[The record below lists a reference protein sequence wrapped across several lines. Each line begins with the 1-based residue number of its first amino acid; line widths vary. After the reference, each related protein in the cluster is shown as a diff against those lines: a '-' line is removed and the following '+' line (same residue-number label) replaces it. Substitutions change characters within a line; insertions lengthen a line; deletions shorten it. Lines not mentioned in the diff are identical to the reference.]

1 MKHISITEFFTR
13 LGAPLRNP
21 MWSWGSVRID
31 GTVFLRVWQ
40 DRTKAIDGAKCL
52 MVLHTSAHADVNNL
66 GYEERQRHIELLRT
80 GAPCFMVLCIAK
92 DSTSSP
98 RKIASFI
105 RERLFKGGRLLE
117 GDDGNLYLENLG
129 AVPFKDLHLN

>member
-1 MKHISITEFFTR
+1 MKHISITEFFSR

-31 GTVFLRVWQ
+31 GTAFLRVWQ
-40 DRTKAIDGAKCL
+40 DRMKSIDSAKCL
-52 MVLHTSAHADVNNL
+52 MVSHTSAHADVDNL
-66 GYEERQRHIELLRT
+66 GYEERQRHIELIRK

-92 DSTSSP
+92 DSTGSP

-105 RERLFKGGRLLE
+105 RDRLFKGGRLFE

-129 AVPFKDLHLN
+129 PVPSKDLRPN